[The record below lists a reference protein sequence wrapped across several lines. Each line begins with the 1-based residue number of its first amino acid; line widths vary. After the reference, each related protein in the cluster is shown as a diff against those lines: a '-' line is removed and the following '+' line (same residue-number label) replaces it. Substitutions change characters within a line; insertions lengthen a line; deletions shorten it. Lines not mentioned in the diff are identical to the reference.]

1 MGMLD
6 DLEKMMMLQQ
16 MEGQQ
21 QNQGYDAFAQQ
32 AQSMQPQMP
41 NMMQGSPL
49 EKGSMMA
56 VQSAR
61 QSIADKKRMLEMDD
75 TERQRALGRAVLAM
89 RDSMNNNPSYGTG
102 TMANIAAML
111 SGAADGMMSY
121 NQEGERIANA
131 NNDLLTQQKEEERL
145 ARLEEFQM
153 KKMSHAME
161 MDNKRLGIEQAE
173 FNLKK
178 QKRDEERK
186 ELEIL
191 DKAGAEIPISILR
204 RHPSEWTYAQKYLDE
219 SAKELKGSKSAI
231 TAIDEASEILE
242 RNPGITKHWGIILSA
257 AQQDDPTL
265 VKKKLL
271 KLVNESD
278 LKDAQVLSKNL
289 SKLYTSEAG
298 GFGAKAM
305 NKYWEKEIK
314 KGVAT
319 PDLLA
324 STTLHLFKDIRK
336 NSVDSY
342 KNNFEVQDAF
352 HNRNSFK
359 RAKPTSLDYDPE
371 ETTKYGNK
379 SFEDQGNNSP
389 LSQLTPEQAEARKA
403 QIREQLGQ

>member
-1 MGMLD
+1 
-6 DLEKMMMLQQ
+6 
-16 MEGQQ
+16 
-21 QNQGYDAFAQQ
+21 
-32 AQSMQPQMP
+32 
-41 NMMQGSPL
+41 
-49 EKGSMMA
+49 
-56 VQSAR
+56 
-61 QSIADKKRMLEMDD
+61 
-75 TERQRALGRAVLAM
+75 
-89 RDSMNNNPSYGTG
+89 
-102 TMANIAAML
+102 
-111 SGAADGMMSY
+111 
-121 NQEGERIANA
+121 
-131 NNDLLTQQKEEERL
+131 
-145 ARLEEFQM
+145 
-153 KKMSHAME
+153 
-161 MDNKRLGIEQAE
+161 
-173 FNLKK
+173 
-178 QKRDEERK
+178 
-186 ELEIL
+186 
-191 DKAGAEIPISILR
+191 
-204 RHPSEWTYAQKYLDE
+204 
-219 SAKELKGSKSAI
+219 
-231 TAIDEASEILE
+231 
-242 RNPGITKHWGIILSA
+242 
-257 AQQDDPTL
+257 
-265 VKKKLL
+265 
-271 KLVNESD
+271 LVNESD